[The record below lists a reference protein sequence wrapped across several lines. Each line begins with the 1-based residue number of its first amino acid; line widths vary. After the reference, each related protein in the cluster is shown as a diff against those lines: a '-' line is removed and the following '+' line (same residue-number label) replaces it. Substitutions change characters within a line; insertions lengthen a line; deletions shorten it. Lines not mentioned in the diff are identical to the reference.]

1 MNDMIRISA
10 PAPKPQDDPLTCP
23 DAERRKRALE
33 QLRRNLKSALK
44 QTEDLLE
51 MDGRHERRAA

>member
-1 MNDMIRISA
+1 MSE
-10 PAPKPQDDPLTCP
+10 PPKPIRPDDSATCP

-51 MDGRHERRAA
+51 MDCQQERRAA